1 MLLPIR
7 FFVLKICQQNG
18 RNGKFVSLLTA
29 ALHRELSPPH
39 FRRFFASTTSASS
52 DDGLGIG
59 TTKSTEASSSA
70 KQRHIRPKL
79 SDQAWIRLRQ
89 RLTMLSHSKTKDAN
103 RVVKVALFAN
113 LADFAIKF
121 SAYLMT
127 QSNSLMAESIHSA
140 LDMTNQIC
148 LLIGNHIAMRNPD
161 PGHPYGFGNM
171 RYVSSLIS
179 GCAIFGFGCGLSVYS
194 GIVGVLNPTSLESLP
209 IALGMLCCSAALQTV
224 SLWRAVREIRVQ
236 ANRENAAFFA
246 YVRSP
251 KMDPS
256 LKVVLYEDASSI
268 LGVSVAFLMVSLSHF
283 TGLSAFDSVGSI
295 LIGLLLGNAAVQIIF
310 ANANHLVGRSL
321 PENQIRDI
329 VAMMEQEP
337 IVRKVHDVKATYVG
351 VSDSVF
357 KAEIEYDGREITK
370 AYLQEKC
377 NLTQMLKEVNAFK
390 TEKELTEFMMNHGEK
405 LVDRMGDDVDL
416 LEERVQEKHPSVRHL
431 DLEPM

>member
-1 MLLPIR
+1 MPLPIR

-52 DDGLGIG
+52 DDGHGIG
-59 TTKSTEASSSA
+59 TTKSTEASSST

-161 PGHPYGFGNM
+161 PGPSL
-171 RYVSSLIS
+171 RVSSLIS

-194 GIVGVLNPTSLESLP
+194 GIVGVTEPD
-209 IALGMLCCSAALQTV
+209 Q
-224 SLWRAVREIRVQ
+224 
-236 ANRENAAFFA
+236 
-246 YVRSP
+246 
-251 KMDPS
+251 
-256 LKVVLYEDASSI
+256 
-268 LGVSVAFLMVSLSHF
+268 LGVATHCPWNALLFRCPSNGFSLACSPRNS
-283 TGLSAFDSVGSI
+283 GAGEPRKCR
-295 LIGLLLGNAAVQIIF
+295 IF
-310 ANANHLVGRSL
+310 C
-321 PENQIRDI
+321 IR
-329 VAMMEQEP
+329 
-337 IVRKVHDVKATYVG
+337 
-351 VSDSVF
+351 
-357 KAEIEYDGREITK
+357 
-370 AYLQEKC
+370 
-377 NLTQMLKEVNAFK
+377 
-390 TEKELTEFMMNHGEK
+390 
-405 LVDRMGDDVDL
+405 
-416 LEERVQEKHPSVRHL
+416 
-431 DLEPM
+431 